1 MKLGTKVV
9 RYCVIALM
17 ISSCKPGGNQP
28 VVPTDSS
35 SSVTSEQ
42 LKPDAAEEMAKR
54 KRNRELD
61 IEDNIKHLNDVL
73 PDSAR
78 IDHFAMYQFLADTI
92 PRDIFKLK
100 HLRRLSVML
109 TYLEEIP
116 EDICDLRE
124 LEDVEFDRN
133 KLKSIKNIA
142 CLTNLSRLSLIGNK
156 LTTIEGLSNLKRLQ
170 YLNISNNNFSGGI
183 DAELPENLEELML
196 GNSKLKSFPLSI
208 LNLNELITLHLANN
222 KELTHIPVGISKMK
236 KLKEII
242 LDGTSVP
249 RDEVLKLAKLM
260 PWCEIYKDESRQ
272 EKAI

>member
-1 MKLGTKVV
+1 MPTLNFFF
-9 RYCVIALM
+9 ILALLLAG
-17 ISSCKPGGNQP
+17 CKSDNRQAAL
-28 VVPTDSS
+28 TDSAS
-35 SSVTSEQ
+35 SDDLGNRELDSMEEVSER
-42 LKPDAAEEMAKR
+42 KR
-54 KRNRELD
+54 KRELD
-61 IEDNIKHLNDVL
+61 IESSIKHLNDVL
-73 PDSAR
+73 PDSER
-78 IDHFAMYQFLADTI
+78 IDHFAMNRFLADSI
-92 PRDIFKLK
+92 PHDIFKLK
-100 HLRRLSVML
+100 HLRRLSVMF

-116 EDICDLRE
+116 EDICGLRD

-142 CLTNLSRLSLIGNK
+142 CLTNLSRLSLMGNK

-170 YLNISNNNFSGGI
+170 YLNISNNNFSGGMG
-183 DAELPENLEELML
+183 AELPKNLEELML
-196 GNSKLKSFPLSI
+196 ENSKLKSFPLSV
-208 LNLNELITLHLANN
+208 LNLNELTTLHLAYN

-272 EKAI
+272 EKPI